1 MDYVSLSL
9 SVLLGAFVTT
19 VCINLLMPVALH
31 IGLVDT
37 PGGRKKHI
45 HPVPLIGGI
54 AIFMG
59 FCFALLCFNISLRN
73 FRGLLAGSSVL
84 LLIGV
89 MDDFHELTPRIRLL
103 GQCFATLLLMELGHL
118 SVMHLGN
125 LFFLGDIN
133 LGWFSFPFTTFFVL
147 GFVNA
152 INMID
157 GNDGLAG
164 MIVLGQAL
172 FFVYL
177 AVLFHQ
183 TDTIYVL
190 LLLSAPLCVF
200 LHYNLAC
207 SNEKRA
213 SVFLGDAGS
222 TFLGFVIAW
231 FAVSLS
237 QVMSTTHLPYA
248 ATFNPLT
255 LMWVLAYPLF
265 DLLAVIAHR
274 LRAGKSPFSA
284 GRDHFHHLLLDGG
297 FSRVSITFMLFALS
311 VALGAIGIVLAD
323 LQVPESCQLVA
334 FFGFFLAYFVASI
347 RLLVYCT
354 RGQLILN

>member
-9 SVLLGAFVTT
+9 SMLLGAFVTYI
-19 VCINLLMPVALH
+19 CINLLKPVALH

-37 PGGRKKHI
+37 PGGRKKHFD
-45 HPVPLIGGI
+45 PVPLIGGI

-59 FCFALLCFNISLRN
+59 FCFALLCLNISLRN

-84 LLIGV
+84 LLIGIL
-89 MDDFHELTPRIRLL
+89 DDFHELTPRIRLM
-103 GQCFATLLLMELGHL
+103 GQCVATLLLMELGHL
-118 SVMHLGN
+118 SVMQLGN
-125 LFFLGDIN
+125 LFFLGDVN

-172 FFVYL
+172 FFIYFG
-177 AVLFHQ
+177 VLFHQ
-183 TDTIYVL
+183 VDTIYVL
-190 LLLSAPLCVF
+190 LLLSASLCVF
-200 LHYNLAC
+200 LRYNLMV
-207 SNEKRA
+207 SNQKRA

-237 QVMSTTHLPYA
+237 QVMSTTHLA
-248 ATFNPLT
+248 HATFNPLT
-255 LMWVLAYPLF
+255 LMWVLGYPLF

-284 GRDHFHHLLLDGG
+284 GRDHFHHLLLDAG
-297 FSRVSITFMLFALS
+297 FSRVPITFMLLTLS
-311 VALGAIGIVLAD
+311 IGLGVIGIALAN
-323 LQVPESCQLVA
+323 LQVPESWQLVA
-334 FFGFFLAYFVASI
+334 FFGCFLVYFVVSI

-354 RGQLILN
+354 RGRRC

>member
-1 MDYVSLSL
+1 M
-9 SVLLGAFVTT
+9 
-19 VCINLLMPVALH
+19 
-31 IGLVDT
+31 DT

-45 HPVPLIGGI
+45 DPVPLIGGI
-54 AIFMG
+54 AIFLG
-59 FCFALLCFNISLRN
+59 FCFALLCLNISLRN

-89 MDDFHELTPRIRLL
+89 MDDFHELTPRIRLI
-103 GQCFATLLLMELGHL
+103 GQCVATLLLMELGHL

-125 LFFLGDIN
+125 LFFLGDVN
-133 LGWFSFPFTTFFVL
+133 LGWFSLPFTAFFVL
-147 GFVNA
+147 GFINS

-172 FFVYL
+172 FFIYL
-177 AVLFHQ
+177 GVLFHQ
-183 TDTIYVL
+183 VDTIYVL

-200 LHYNLAC
+200 LQHNLVF
-207 SNEKRA
+207 SDQKRA
-213 SVFLGDAGS
+213 GVFLGDAGS

-237 QVMSTTHLPYA
+237 QIMSTTHLPYP

-265 DLLAVIAHR
+265 DLLTVIAHR
-274 LRAGKSPFSA
+274 LRSGKSPFSA

-297 FSRVSITFMLFALS
+297 FSRVSITFVLFALS
-311 VALGAIGIVLAD
+311 VSLGAIGIALAD
-323 LQVPESCQLVA
+323 FQVSESWQLVA
-334 FFGFFLAYFVASI
+334 FFGCFLAYFVVSI

-354 RGQLILN
+354 RGQTILHCGGR